1 MEAMNKIIVAITI
14 LGYMIKKKI
23 MSYLDQ
29 NYKMNCINCIANL
42 TFTLHDQL
50 KWIICLRETTCIC
63 MEQSSLEKMKNNSS
77 LCLIIMQA

>member
-1 MEAMNKIIVAITI
+1 MNKIIVAITI
-14 LGYMIKKKI
+14 IGYMIKKKNHVLFR
-23 MSYLDQ
+23 SELQ
-29 NYKMNCINCIANL
+29 NELYKCIANL
-42 TFTLHDQL
+42 TFTLHDQF